1 MRQSVGGFL
10 PSLPASATQRRRER
24 VQRPAREPALK
35 PPQTLRL
42 VPLMQK
48 RLIVLAFLASPCLA
62 ANTLDHRPAFSAGDL
77 PPERHAACEEVR
89 SMSTGLE
96 PSETRIDLAVEG
108 RLTLVRTDGVLW
120 YLVMCSD
127 VRVMCVTYQGN
138 DMKAGDRVAFK
149 GGY

>member
-1 MRQSVGGFL
+1 M
-10 PSLPASATQRRRER
+10 SA
-24 VQRPAREPALK
+24 
-35 PPQTLRL
+35 
-42 VPLMQK
+42 
-48 RLIVLAFLASPCLA
+48 
-62 ANTLDHRPAFSAGDL
+62 
-77 PPERHAACEEVR
+77 
-89 SMSTGLE
+89 GLE

-149 GGY
+149 GGYKRLDANHAVLDPCLANAM